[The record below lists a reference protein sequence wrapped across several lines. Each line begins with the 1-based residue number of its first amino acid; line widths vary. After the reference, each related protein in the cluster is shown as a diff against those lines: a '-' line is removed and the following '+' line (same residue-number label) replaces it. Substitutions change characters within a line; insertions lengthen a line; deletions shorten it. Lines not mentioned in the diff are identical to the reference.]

1 MAVRST
7 DENQNTASSHYFLG
21 KKPSA
26 SASLYLRAATSNQAN
41 IVEPL
46 PATKANWSEYERL
59 RLLAW
64 RLRRNAGF
72 AWWVPVLFA
81 TAIALLF
88 LLWLVVRTHDTSF
101 YRFPE
106 HHWRVVQN
114 LSPCL
119 PNGSCGELYMI
130 QEVNNGV
137 ANPPTLVHFRGPQHF
152 EAGMTFS
159 WIRVT
164 QIGSEFDVDGW
175 DVVRQDIPPVFINGK
190 WRQLPA
196 LASNCRFDWSTPEG
210 HVVCEGGKA
219 QF

>member
-7 DENQNTASSHYFLG
+7 DENPNTASSHYFLG

-81 TAIALLF
+81 AAIAVLF
-88 LLWLVVRTHDTSF
+88 LLWLAARTSQTYYYTYPSN
-101 YRFPE
+101 YL
-106 HHWRVVQN
+106 RVVQN
-114 LSPCL
+114 LDPCDGPDGL
-119 PNGSCGELYMI
+119 CGKSYLMQAVVNGFPYPETEL
-130 QEVNNGV
+130 
-137 ANPPTLVHFRGPQHF
+137 HFREPQRF
-152 EAGMTFS
+152 EAGHTFRH
-159 WIRVT
+159 ITYKLIGGEVVT
-164 QIGSEFDVDGW
+164 DGW
-175 DVVRQDIPPVFINGK
+175 DTLKGADGLPV
-190 WRQLPA
+190 
-196 LASNCRFDWSTPEG
+196 LAPNCKPDYSKAPTAG
-210 HVVCEGGKA
+210 HIRCEGGKA
-219 QF
+219 RF